1 MVLANYGMSD
11 HAKLNLH
18 AKAKLILK
26 LGLSN
31 NISLFV
37 LLLSSAEGR
46 IA

>member
-1 MVLANYGMSD
+1 MVLAHYGMND
-11 HAKLNLH
+11 HVKLNLH

-31 NISLFV
+31 NVSLFV
-37 LLLSSAEGR
+37 LLSSAEDR